1 MNEVKHNIVEISK
14 YDSFAKEA
22 HAKAMQSILFSV
34 LSKSLFILD
43 SVYIVACNE
52 LDALFWLPLFISSD
66 LYFRK
71 KYKDFMHDEEYY
83 SQKSIKLQRDFYN
96 N

>member
-1 MNEVKHNIVEISK
+1 M
-14 YDSFAKEA
+14 
-22 HAKAMQSILFSV
+22 
-34 LSKSLFILD
+34 
-43 SVYIVACNE
+43 
-52 LDALFWLPLFISSD
+52 LPLFISSD
-66 LYFRK
+66 LHFRK